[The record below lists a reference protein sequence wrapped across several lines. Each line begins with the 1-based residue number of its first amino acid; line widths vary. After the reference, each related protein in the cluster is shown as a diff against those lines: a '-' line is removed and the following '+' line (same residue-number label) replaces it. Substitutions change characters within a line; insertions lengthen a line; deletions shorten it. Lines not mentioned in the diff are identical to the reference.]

1 MNGLSEI
8 SAMLTSEGVTR
19 RRKVKLIQAKALATV
34 IDDFEW

>member
-8 SAMLTSEGVTR
+8 SVMLTSEGVAR
-19 RRKVKLIQAKALATV
+19 PRKVKLIQAKVLATV